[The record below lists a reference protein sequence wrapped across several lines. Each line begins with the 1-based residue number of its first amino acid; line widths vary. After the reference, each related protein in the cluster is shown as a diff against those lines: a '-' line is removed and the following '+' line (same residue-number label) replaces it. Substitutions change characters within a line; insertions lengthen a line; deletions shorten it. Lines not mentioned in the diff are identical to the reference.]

1 MSRRLGKINKMAYD
15 AFREGLFGT
24 QIIQALMLTAIA
36 QHCPV
41 ISTDLQ

>member
-1 MSRRLGKINKMAYD
+1 MSWRLGKINKMAYD

-24 QIIQALMLTAIA
+24 QIVPAFLLTAIV

-41 ISTDLQ
+41 ISTDL